1 LGKNLAVAMR
11 VWPVVDFVSRS
22 CCAQGK
28 TIDKWFWPAAT
39 AGLSRSDRRGNTLVP
54 HTIRVAKLPDSLV
67 LKHLRLFADHIEG
80 RLASILLVGAN
91 QSFSPDNQD
100 MAALMDHLET
110 STRQAISEV
119 IVESADQQSSFQ
131 FSRRTTVGSDP
142 YTPSA
147 LYDEIEIRGDGFSKD
162 GQLTQLY
169 NAMIF
174 LSEIFNA
181 GNLSSNDEEDQQLLQ
196 NGNI

>member
-1 LGKNLAVAMR
+1 
-11 VWPVVDFVSRS
+11 
-22 CCAQGK
+22 
-28 TIDKWFWPAAT
+28 
-39 AGLSRSDRRGNTLVP
+39 VP
-54 HTIRVAKLPDSLV
+54 HTIRVAKQPDSLV
-67 LKHLRLFADHIEG
+67 LKLLRLFAQHIEG
-80 RLASILLVGAN
+80 RLASIRLVGAN

-147 LYDEIEIRGDGFSKD
+147 LYDEIEIHGDGFSKE

-169 NAMIF
+169 TTMII
-174 LSEIFNA
+174 LSELFNA
-181 GNLSSNDEEDQQLLQ
+181 GDLPSNDEEDQELLR
-196 NGNI
+196 NGNA